1 MCWRGEDPALRWALG
16 TSLGPFVHALGREG
30 SQGFLSGFGGYR
42 SRRGITII
50 GGAGDDVIL
59 TGSATLADIYALFA
73 T

>member
-1 MCWRGEDPALRWALG
+1 MPWGEKAAKD
-16 TSLGPFVHALGREG
+16 
-30 SQGFLSGFGGYR
+30 FLSGCGSYR

-59 TGSATLADIYALFA
+59 TGSATLPDIYALFA